1 MASAQSAD
9 GSILGAECR
18 ERIEETVRCIIRA
31 VGEDVAGSGLSDT
44 PSRVAAMYDE
54 LLAGYRVDPVALLN
68 DALFD
73 VDYDEMVVL
82 RDIGFHSLCEHH
94 LIPFFGRVHVGY
106 LPAGRVVGL
115 SKIPRLVDM
124 FAHRLQVQER
134 MTQQIAQFLDD
145 LVHPHGVGVV
155 IEATHLCAEM
165 RGVKKPGMQLVT
177 SAMLG
182 GFRTRPATRQ
192 EFMAL
197 VGGRVGDSSS
207 R

>member
-1 MASAQSAD
+1 MASPHSDD
-9 GSILGAECR
+9 GSVLGAECR
-18 ERIEETVRCIIRA
+18 QRIEETVRCIIRT
-31 VGEDVAGSGLSDT
+31 VGEDVAGSGLADT

-54 LLAGYRVDPVALLN
+54 LLAGYRIDPVALLN

-134 MTQQIAQFLDD
+134 MTQQIARFLDD
-145 LVHPHGVGVV
+145 LIHPNGVGVV

-197 VGGRVGDSSS
+197 VGGRVGEPSS

>member
-1 MASAQSAD
+1 MASTHS
-9 GSILGAECR
+9 GSGSTLNTECK
-18 ERIEETVRCIIRA
+18 ERIADTVRCIIEA
-31 VGEDVAGSGLSDT
+31 VGEDAMRQGLRNT
-44 PSRVAAMYDE
+44 PPRVAEMYDE

-68 DALFD
+68 NALFD
-73 VDYDEMVVL
+73 VDYDEMVVV
-82 RDIGFHSLCEHH
+82 RDIRFYSLCEHH
-94 LIPFFGRVHVGY
+94 LVPFFGSVHVGY
-106 LPAGRVVGL
+106 LPAGRVIGL

-134 MTQQIAQFLDD
+134 MTQQIAEFLND
-145 LVHPHGVGVV
+145 LIHPQGVGVV

-165 RGVKKPGMQLVT
+165 RGVKKPNMRMVT

-197 VGGRVGDSSS
+197 VGGRAGEPS
-207 R
+207 

>member
-1 MASAQSAD
+1 MASGQSGD

-18 ERIEETVRCIIRA
+18 ERIEETVRCIIQA
-31 VGEDVAGSGLSDT
+31 VGEDAAGRGLSDT

-54 LLAGYRVDPVALLN
+54 LLAGYRIDPVALLN

-82 RDIGFHSLCEHH
+82 RDIGFYSLCEHH

-134 MTQQIAQFLDD
+134 MTQQIARFLDD
-145 LVHPHGVGVV
+145 LIHPVGVGVV

-165 RGVKKPGMQLVT
+165 RGVKKPGMHLVT

-197 VGGRVGDSSS
+197 VGGRVGEPSW

>member
-1 MASAQSAD
+1 
-9 GSILGAECR
+9 
-18 ERIEETVRCIIRA
+18 
-31 VGEDVAGSGLSDT
+31 
-44 PSRVAAMYDE
+44 MYDE
-54 LLAGYRVDPVALLN
+54 LLAGYKIDPVALLN

-106 LPAGRVVGL
+106 LPAGKVVGL

-134 MTQQIAQFLDD
+134 MTQQIARFLDD
-145 LVHPHGVGVV
+145 LVHPQGVGVV

-182 GFRTRPATRQ
+182 GFRTRPETRQ